1 MTEIVYVRNPD
12 LTKKALSKQSQSYVI
27 GGNGNN
33 SSKSIQIGWLR
44 TAPLEIIGEP

>member
-1 MTEIVYVRNPD
+1 MLQWRNWNVTEIVYVRNPD

-33 SSKSIQIGWLR
+33 IVLNQYK
-44 TAPLEIIGEP
+44 